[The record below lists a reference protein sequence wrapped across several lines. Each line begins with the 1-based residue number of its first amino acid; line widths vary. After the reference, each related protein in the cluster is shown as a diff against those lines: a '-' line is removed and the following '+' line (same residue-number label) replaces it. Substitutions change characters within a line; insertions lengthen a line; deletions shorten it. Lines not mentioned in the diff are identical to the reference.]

1 MEYPA
6 TYNKD
11 QLKAYTDKW
20 YNSNVQSATAKNQ
33 AKQDLRYV
41 INAAYDHDIAGMGTK
56 VALNRKRQL
65 QFLGFAIHA
74 VTDAFAHQYVIN
86 PKDAEAIAT
95 NNCIKQFNGIRNFL
109 MPEIRY
115 DSLMRG
121 WVMAGSTSTMDLV
134 QLAYSRHEK
143 VCHKYYA
150 DNVSYDAGRFKFGS
164 KDCVYQ
170 LLELFQAKNQFDP
183 RAFISNGYKGE
194 ATGTYRIPIWNLYEN
209 VKSAGYVP
217 EDWLKNTSDPSMMR
231 RIWNNL
237 SFW

>member
-33 AKQDLRYV
+33 AKQDLR
-41 INAAYDHDIAGMGTK
+41 
-56 VALNRKRQL
+56 
-65 QFLGFAIHA
+65 
-74 VTDAFAHQYVIN
+74 YVIN

-134 QLAYSRHEK
+134 QLAYSSHQK

-164 KDCVYQ
+164 KDCVYR

-183 RAFISNGYKGE
+183 RAFISNGYK
-194 ATGTYRIPIWNLYEN
+194 
-209 VKSAGYVP
+209 
-217 EDWLKNTSDPSMMR
+217 
-231 RIWNNL
+231 
-237 SFW
+237 